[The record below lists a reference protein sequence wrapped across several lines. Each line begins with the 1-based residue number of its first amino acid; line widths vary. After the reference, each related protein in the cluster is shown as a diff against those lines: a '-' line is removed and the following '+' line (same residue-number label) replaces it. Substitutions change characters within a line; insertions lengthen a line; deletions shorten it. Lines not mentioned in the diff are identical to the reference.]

1 MRILAV
7 VPPFSVSFSLV
18 FNQLQ
23 RSFLSPSFRKDPRT
37 TWDYLFLHTPSTT
50 RLPHL
55 GICVRKSWHLE
66 FVLLEYV
73 LEDTTFHSLGYK
85 LLCPTSLK
93 FWLPKAGAVYS
104 PRIVDYEMLFYHLEM
119 RITDALQIGLLSI
132 RQMAWSISDFHY
144 SSILKVTCRVVY
156 RRNEE
161 SKGERK
167 SPVFPVA

>member
-1 MRILAV
+1 MLLSVTSLGSYFSVPRYTEFVKGRFLAV
-7 VPPFSVSFSLV
+7 LNKNANTCCCPPPPFSVSFSLL

-23 RSFLSPSFRKDPRT
+23 RSFLSPSFRKDPLT
-37 TWDYLFLHTPSTT
+37 IWDYLFLHTPSTT

-55 GICVRKSWHLE
+55 GICVRKSRHLE

-73 LEDTTFHSLGYK
+73 LENTTFHSLGYK

-132 RQMAWSISDFHY
+132 R
-144 SSILKVTCRVVY
+144 
-156 RRNEE
+156 
-161 SKGERK
+161 
-167 SPVFPVA
+167 